1 LRSCGDGELVITS
14 APQGGLNRFA
24 DTGSPGLQ
32 SRGGRS
38 RPLQHPGSHCASAVQ
53 RRSSADGH
61 RVREP
66 SPAYIAVPAPQSG
79 YVQRRLERTHPGTAR
94 WESFYRDRWQ
104 HDKVMRRSSPL
115 ARACSRRND
124 RARVV
129 ASVTDVPVTQTP
141 PMHVTARVCGGSKRD
156 RGARGTDCA
165 GRRIAT

>member
-1 LRSCGDGELVITS
+1 MGTGYVNPLLRTS
-14 APQGGLNRFA
+14 RFLHRKA
-24 DTGSPGLQ
+24 DT
-32 SRGGRS
+32 
-38 RPLQHPGSHCASAVQ
+38 
-53 RRSSADGH
+53 SSAGWSALT
-61 RVREP
+61 P
-66 SPAYIAVPAPQSG
+66 G
-79 YVQRRLERTHPGTAR
+79 QRG